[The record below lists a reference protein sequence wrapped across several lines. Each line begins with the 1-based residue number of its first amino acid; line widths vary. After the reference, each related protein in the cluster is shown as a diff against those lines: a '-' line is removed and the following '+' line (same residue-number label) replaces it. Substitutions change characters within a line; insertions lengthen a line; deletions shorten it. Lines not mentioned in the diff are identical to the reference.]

1 MSFLLFIETATKN
14 CSVALSHKGQCL
26 GYLEASEAQFSH
38 SEKLHQFILKLLESK
53 GVSPKELSGVVVD
66 KGPGSYT
73 GLRIGVATAKGLCYA
88 LKIPL
93 ISLDSLEVLAASL
106 PIDSQSYIIPMI
118 DARRMEVY
126 TVVFDA
132 QKKRIKPIWAEILQP
147 QSFEAFSDSNRC
159 IIIGNAQEKAQTIL
173 KAQSIEYYPNCIE
186 PSAKDMIALGTQK
199 FNASVF
205 EDLAYFEPFY
215 LKEFYT
221 TLPKNN

>member
-93 ISLDSLEVLAASL
+93 ISLDS
-106 PIDSQSYIIPMI
+106 
-118 DARRMEVY
+118 
-126 TVVFDA
+126 
-132 QKKRIKPIWAEILQP
+132 
-147 QSFEAFSDSNRC
+147 
-159 IIIGNAQEKAQTIL
+159 
-173 KAQSIEYYPNCIE
+173 
-186 PSAKDMIALGTQK
+186 
-199 FNASVF
+199 
-205 EDLAYFEPFY
+205 
-215 LKEFYT
+215 
-221 TLPKNN
+221 